1 MPPFVC
7 LRAGAG
13 QGLCAPLWPILWG
26 LGLPPKLPG
35 ELCKLHPGF
44 RASSVGRAT
53 HPGDPV
59 LCPSASRPCQ
69 SLDAASCCDLLCSV
83 SYVTMG
89 FPTMH
94 SLVQCQGKGTN
105 NVPLWQPNV
114 LPARL
119 GSRAHFP
126 SPPEWIPPA
135 KAAFSFPLFSLFP
148 PPPYSD
154 FSSSAKGFLQ
164 VKAFIE
170 QEHLKLQ
177 IIFMSSL
184 IHLLVLIVFT
194 QQIMI
199 KMFYISIQRSVMKP
213 CENLQRKTL
222 TR

>member
-1 MPPFVC
+1 MKC
-7 LRAGAG
+7 LPLCVSRRE
-13 QGLCAPLWPILWG
+13 QGRVFALLFGPVYGGLWLH
-26 LGLPPKLPG
+26 PKLSG

-44 RASSVGRAT
+44 RASVGRAT

-94 SLVQCQGKGTN
+94 SLVQCQGKRTN
-105 NVPLWQPNV
+105 NVPLWQPNM

-119 GSRAHFP
+119 GSRAVSSSSGVN
-126 SPPEWIPPA
+126 SPPP

-148 PPPYSD
+148 LPPYSD
-154 FSSSAKGFLQ
+154 FSSSAKCFLQ
-164 VKAFIE
+164 VKAFIS
-170 QEHLKLQ
+170 QEHLELQ

-199 KMFYISIQRSVMKP
+199 
-213 CENLQRKTL
+213 
-222 TR
+222 